1 MQQQPWKCLR
11 SERRSYPQR
20 SGAAYRKWPIECG
33 ENIHLAF
40 GSRYRASQRVH
51 PVQRHHL
58 RRHGHGIGHGIMER
72 RRVRPRHPHQHRH
85 RHHHRTESQ
94 TNARQAFHP
103 RSLRLSRTTRRQ
115 GRRSAAQRN
124 RARRPHVDPL
134 RRTGSRRRA
143 DRAHLGPGTR
153 RIHAHWRIAH
163 RAQERR
169 RRHLF
174 RIHRGLRHGLGQGQR
189 GRRAQL
195 CRHLDRA
202 GEGLQK
208 DRVRPSTRASTP
220 SSNS

>member
-1 MQQQPWKCLR
+1 
-11 SERRSYPQR
+11 
-20 SGAAYRKWPIECG
+20 
-33 ENIHLAF
+33 
-40 GSRYRASQRVH
+40 
-51 PVQRHHL
+51 
-58 RRHGHGIGHGIMER
+58 MER

-208 DRVRPSTRASTP
+208 DRVRPQQGHQHHPQIHDLPRRAAVRAAHLVAGARGRRLGRSRLHRP
-220 SSNS
+220 PR